1 MDVRVTSDFDKFIKD
16 VGRLNKQHVPFA
28 ISKTLNDTA
37 FEVRGSE
44 IDVMQSIFDRP
55 TNFIMKALRVKK
67 GKKNSPDA
75 TVAFNGRLGKDGE
88 AVDKVLLPQIKGG
101 KRKLKGSERTLR
113 RHGVLGSNERIVPSR
128 ALRLNKHGN
137 ITKGLMNKIL
147 SNIGEQ
153 SDSSAN
159 TPLDKRTTK
168 YIVGE
173 VGGTRGIW
181 SVSGKKQD
189 RWKPVLIFVRE
200 PNYRKRFPFYKTAER
215 VMHKRVG
222 PNFKKA
228 MDFAIRTSR

>member
-1 MDVRVTSDFDKFIKD
+1 MDIKVENNFDDLIKD
-16 VGRLNKQHVPFA
+16 IDRLNRRHIPFA
-28 ISKTLNDTA
+28 ISKTLNDTV
-37 FEVRGSE
+37 FEVRAAE
-44 IDVMQSIFDRP
+44 IDVMQSVFDRP
-55 TNFIMKALRVKK
+55 TGFIMKALRVNK
-67 GKKNSPDA
+67 GKVKSPEA

-113 RHGVLGSNERIVPSR
+113 RHGVLRSNERIVPSR
-128 ALRLNKHGN
+128 ALRLNRHGN

-153 SDSSAN
+153 SDSTAN
-159 TPLDKRTTK
+159 TPRAKRTTK

-189 RWKPVLIFVRE
+189 KWKPVLIFVRE
-200 PNYRKRFPFYKTAER
+200 PNYKKRFPFYKTAR
-215 VMHKRVG
+215 QVMAKRVR
-222 PNFKKA
+222 PNFIKA
-228 MDFAIRTSR
+228 MDYAIRTAK